1 MFDKIIIIDESDVI
15 EQNVVLSPN
24 RPRAFIPIFSQRG
37 FGKDSEIKLFKAF
50 TQTALVRK
58 YGTPNVATTM
68 LPMYYAYN
76 FLRGGGDVYLRRITS
91 ATSAYAHAVI
101 VAKGKVVTDKYNVTF
116 GIETLAASV
125 NLETMI
131 TDAEALYS
139 ATPDED
145 GNKTFPIAI
154 IGMNWSGI
162 EGNKFTFRL
171 LPNKGMD
178 KEVDVKTYQTEI
190 KESTSA
196 VPVNT
201 GFSLDS
207 NAMLDGISIYS
218 NDIFDETA
226 PDYFFNVLAGYKLF
240 LADIEDYIPAAE
252 VTKPDIF
259 FGKEKDGTAYP
270 DYVILGTSV
279 DFTAVGGIPF
289 EKGSDGNFASSVAE
303 RQTNMMTRLADSF
316 EEEATKILENEYKYF
331 VDFVYDFG
339 AVQDV
344 KDALTGFVGR
354 RQSTKAIIDTG
365 YDKGSTAILN
375 KRLTGDL
382 TYNDMKITLCGG
394 IAIARDPFNNKKITV
409 PLSYFEAYA
418 IPRHITTYEG
428 GARPFAGALY
438 TYDNMLAGTYQ
449 PYFYDEN
456 SDIVESFVDN
466 RINFA
471 MEDSNGYQAF
481 HQSTTVKLESALAE
495 RNNVFLLHKMVRI
508 GLLEAKAER
517 WNFAEDAD
525 IEKYEGRLKQR
536 IGNELE
542 GRLGS
547 FDLVA
552 EREGTIGAA
561 RNRVK
566 VALTV
571 RFKYINKGTTFT
583 FTVI

>member
-240 LADIEDYIPAAE
+240 LAD
-252 VTKPDIF
+252 
-259 FGKEKDGTAYP
+259 
-270 DYVILGTSV
+270 
-279 DFTAVGGIPF
+279 
-289 EKGSDGNFASSVAE
+289 
-303 RQTNMMTRLADSF
+303 
-316 EEEATKILENEYKYF
+316 
-331 VDFVYDFG
+331 
-339 AVQDV
+339 
-344 KDALTGFVGR
+344 
-354 RQSTKAIIDTG
+354 
-365 YDKGSTAILN
+365 
-375 KRLTGDL
+375 
-382 TYNDMKITLCGG
+382 
-394 IAIARDPFNNKKITV
+394 
-409 PLSYFEAYA
+409 
-418 IPRHITTYEG
+418 
-428 GARPFAGALY
+428 
-438 TYDNMLAGTYQ
+438 
-449 PYFYDEN
+449 
-456 SDIVESFVDN
+456 
-466 RINFA
+466 
-471 MEDSNGYQAF
+471 
-481 HQSTTVKLESALAE
+481 
-495 RNNVFLLHKMVRI
+495 
-508 GLLEAKAER
+508 
-517 WNFAEDAD
+517 
-525 IEKYEGRLKQR
+525 
-536 IGNELE
+536 
-542 GRLGS
+542 
-547 FDLVA
+547 
-552 EREGTIGAA
+552 
-561 RNRVK
+561 
-566 VALTV
+566 
-571 RFKYINKGTTFT
+571 
-583 FTVI
+583 